1 MGSSPI
7 GGAREDN
14 GRVERLQ
21 AGPPHEGLCQQL
33 FIVAKRGTAMPERK
47 IRVRRANMKN
57 VRFELRIIGIEE
69 AQRLNG
75 K

>member
-1 MGSSPI
+1 MESSPI
-7 GGAREDN
+7 GGAGKDPR
-14 GRVERLQ
+14 RVERLQ

-33 FIVAKRGTAMPERK
+33 FIVAKRGTAMPERQ
-47 IRVRRANMKN
+47 IRVRHANMKN